1 MPLMVVQ
8 PFRVKPKVAALI
20 KSVDMSPLVFVPLL
34 YGQLALLSCSHAST
48 IRDLDGEGSLRNCS
62 GGGSTKHALCTKC
75 EPARR
80 IGHRRPPVSGR
91 TTLGRKGKCIRLSM
105 SGRRERSCRSN
116 GQI

>member
-62 GGGSTKHALCTKC
+62 GGGTPCALSVS
-75 EPARR
+75 
-80 IGHRRPPVSGR
+80 PPGGLVTAVHLEAGVP
-91 TTLGRKGKCIRLSM
+91 RLAVKVNVY
-105 SGRRERSCRSN
+105 G
-116 GQI
+116 